1 MLRGGFVALFVALT
15 VALTT
20 APATAA
26 EGLAPAQAPTALPPV
41 MQKVDI
47 EEHLGR
53 RVDGALGFTDMRGNE
68 VTLGEELGSGKPVV
82 LVLAYYHCP
91 MLCGLVLRSA
101 VQGLVELPYRLG
113 DDYRALTVSFD
124 PRDTPDA
131 AARKRQSTLAG
142 FGRAQASGGEWPFLV
157 GGARETAAL
166 ADEIGF
172 RYAYDARTG
181 EYAHPAALV
190 VLTPDGRISRY
201 LYGATF
207 SARDLRLAL
216 LEAGEGKIGSIVDR
230 VIMTCYHYDP
240 ASHVYGPY
248 ILGFIRLGGVLIL
261 VTVAGVVVA
270 AFVAGRRKGAR
281 A

>member
-1 MLRGGFVALFVALT
+1 MVALAVALT
-15 VALTT
+15 A

-26 EGLAPAQAPTALPPV
+26 EGLEPARGPTALPPIV
-41 MQKVDI
+41 QQVDI

-53 RVDGALGFTDMRGNE
+53 RVDRSLTFTDMRGNE

-101 VQGLVELPYRLG
+101 VQGLGELPYRLG
-113 DDYRALTVSFD
+113 GDYRAITVSFD
-124 PRDTPDA
+124 PRDTPEA

-142 FGRAQASGGEWPFLV
+142 LGRVEACGGEWPFLV

-181 EYAHPAALV
+181 EYAHPAALL

-207 SARDLRLAL
+207 AARDLRLAL

-240 ASHVYGPY
+240 ASRAYGPY
-248 ILGFIRLGGVLIL
+248 VLGFIRLGGVLIL
-261 VTVAGVVVA
+261 VTVSGIVAA
-270 AFVAGRRKGAR
+270 AFVVGRRKGGPS
-281 A
+281 